1 MAIVA
6 ATVKTS
12 ISVVN
17 KDLFDT
23 FLQEKGVKNFELF
36 TVVGQRKV
44 FITFTSDAER
54 FKYSLC
60 SWEAEFLERISGTG
74 TYADYFEDVLFDT
87 ADTIIRGIEDE
98 EYR

>member
-6 ATVKTS
+6 STVKTN

-17 KDLFDT
+17 KDVFDT
-23 FLQEKGVKNFELF
+23 FLREKGVKNFELF
-36 TVVGQRKV
+36 TVPGQRKV
-44 FITFTSDAER
+44 FISFTSGAEQ
-54 FKYSLC
+54 FKYSLR
-60 SWEAEFLERISGTG
+60 SWEEEFIASYPVANI
-74 TYADYFEDVLFDT
+74 YADYFEDVLFDT